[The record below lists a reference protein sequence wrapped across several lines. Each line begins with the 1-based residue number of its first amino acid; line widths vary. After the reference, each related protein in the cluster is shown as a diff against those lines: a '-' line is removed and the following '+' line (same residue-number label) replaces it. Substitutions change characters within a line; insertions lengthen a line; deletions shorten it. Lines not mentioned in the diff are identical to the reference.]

1 MGGSRAVPY
10 LTKSQIRREA
20 AVLLSEY
27 GAQHVPVTR
36 PPVPV
41 DDILEIHQRLTF
53 KIMDL
58 TALFGHGDVL
68 GAIWMKERTVA
79 VDRSLDPALH
89 PHCLGRFRFT
99 VAHEV
104 AHWRLHRRQF
114 TDDASQGAMFAPEAP
129 PAYICRSSASKE
141 PVEWQADYFAGQ
153 LLMPSNLLRATWEAW
168 RGNLNP
174 VDVEEVRCGAGGPQS
189 ADAAATLFERF
200 VRPLAGTF
208 EVSAAA
214 MRIRLEEL
222 GLLVGDKTE
231 LLFRGT

>member
-10 LTKSQIRREA
+10 LTKGQIRREA

-27 GAQHVPVTR
+27 GALHGPLDR

-41 DDILEIHQRLTF
+41 DDILEVHQRLTF
-53 KIMDL
+53 KIMNL
-58 TALFGHGDVL
+58 AALFGHGDVL

-79 VDRSLDPALH
+79 VDGSLDPALH
-89 PHCLGRFRFT
+89 PQCLGRFRFT

-104 AHWRLHRRQF
+104 GHWRLHRRQF
-114 TDDASQGAMFAPEAP
+114 TGDATQGAIFAIEAP
-129 PAYICRSSASKE
+129 PAYICRSSAAKE

-153 LLMPSNLLRATWEAW
+153 LLMPANLLRAAWEAW

-174 VDVEEVRCGAGGPQS
+174 VDREELRCGAVGPQS
-189 ADAAATLFERF
+189 ADAAATSFERF
-200 VRPLAGTF
+200 VRPLAATF

-222 GLLVGDKTE
+222 GLLVADKSE
-231 LLFRGT
+231 LLFGGG